1 MSNIETLNERVARL
15 CVVVESLS
23 AIVCRIT
30 ADGTDDER
38 RSEYCRTDAH
48 GIAAECSAV
57 DKGETGVES
66 PTGTWTLTTDP
77 DCPRAWEHRRDD
89 GTVDSLVFSDEVVHM
104 YHAQQGQGF
113 DKGQSI
119 GKAGVDAP
127 PPLASAGDTP
137 APPTP
142 ADDDVETVRKGL
154 ARADGD
160 AEGNDQPEV
169 LLAWFAL
176 DRLTA
181 RLAHLEGQRRLC
193 EIDCANQEARG
204 NDAES
209 RLAQF
214 EALAERAHNA
224 LDGDNMIAGVR
235 VLHDLAALRREG
247 V

>member
-1 MSNIETLNERVARL
+1 MTQTRELLAKLANVVADIAEGKVTARRVL
-15 CVVVESLS
+15 VSQ
-23 AIVCRIT
+23 
-30 ADGTDDER
+30 ADT
-38 RSEYCRTDAH
+38 
-48 GIAAECSAV
+48 IAAECRAEE
-57 DKGETGVES
+57 GQES
-66 PTGTWTLTTDP
+66 PRVETQSGTWTLTNDP
-77 DCPRAWEHRRDD
+77 DCPRSWEHRRDD
-89 GTVDSLVFSDEVVHM
+89 GTVDSLVYADEVAHM
-104 YHAQQGQGF
+104 YQVQQGQGF
-113 DKGQSI
+113 DKGRSI

-137 APPTP
+137 PPPAPS
-142 ADDDVETVRKGL
+142 AADDVETVRDGLRKG
-154 ARADGD
+154 AYGRPSEIRD
-160 AEGNDQPEV
+160 AAE
-169 LLAWFAL
+169 AL
-176 DRLTA
+176 KRIAA
-181 RLAHLEGQRRLC
+181 RLAHLEGQQRLC